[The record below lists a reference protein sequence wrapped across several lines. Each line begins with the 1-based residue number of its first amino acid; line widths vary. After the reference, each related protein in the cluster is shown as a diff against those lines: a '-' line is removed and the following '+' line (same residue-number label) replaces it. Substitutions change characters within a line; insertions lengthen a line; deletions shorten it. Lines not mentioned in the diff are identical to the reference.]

1 MKEDGREEAV
11 PGPVCVRRAGQVQGH
26 LVEAEACEDAGSVLD
41 YPNGLPRICDKGQ
54 GEIEGRGRSEAT
66 ENNPREYKLYMMVM
80 GGLEILLILTN
91 LFKQLREEQ
100 RKKLEGAKVDIVYR
114 RGKVVSGVH
123 LFLSVKRCGL
133 SFKFIGRSEEHMDTF
148 LGFVYKEQVLVVLA
162 AHNKWCKE
170 EKQKVKD
177 REKKMQED
185 MYQVRTK
192 CLVFV

>member
-1 MKEDGREEAV
+1 M
-11 PGPVCVRRAGQVQGH
+11 
-26 LVEAEACEDAGSVLD
+26 
-41 YPNGLPRICDKGQ
+41 
-54 GEIEGRGRSEAT
+54 
-66 ENNPREYKLYMMVM
+66 
-80 GGLEILLILTN
+80 LILTN

-100 RKKLEGAKVDIVYR
+100 REKLEGAKVDIVYR